1 MNISIKNFKKFFA
14 ILVAF
19 LLSLQ
24 ICYAFS
30 DAKRI
35 EFRTDW
41 NGAEIQYDSLP
52 LEARQTLQL
61 ILKGGPFRY
70 RRDGVVFHNRER
82 ILPNNPRGFYR
93 EYTVPTPGVSSRG
106 ARRIIVG
113 GKNLIF
119 YYTGD
124 HYRSF
129 AKIVR

>member
-1 MNISIKNFKKFFA
+1 MVESFKNFKKIFV

-19 LLSLQ
+19 LLSFQ

-35 EFRTDW
+35 EFQTNW
-41 NGAEIQYDSLP
+41 NGPVIQYDALP
-52 LEARQTLQL
+52 LEARQTLEL
-61 ILKGGPFRY
+61 ILVGGPFRH

-93 EYTVPTPGVSSRG
+93 EYTVPTPGASNRG
-106 ARRIIVG
+106 ARRIVVG

-119 YYTGD
+119 YYTND

-129 AKIVR
+129 AKIIR